1 MGRPP
6 WIPSTQGTPFIMM
19 NLTGEEDVMW
29 TLGNSSPKAVAGTEH
44 EQESLTFLAHGVV
57 FRGILTVE
65 GQVRVDGR
73 VEGEIHAKGTLMIGD
88 HAVITGNIKA
98 ETLITSG
105 KIRGDILASDTVK
118 LLKPGIVIGDIR
130 TPAMSMEA
138 GAQFQGQSDME
149 ATSWGED
156 RNTSSE
162 QTQNRTVHGGK
173 LQASGY

>member
-6 WIPSTQGTPFIMM
+6 LTSSAQGTPFTMM
-19 NLTGEEDVMW
+19 NHAGEEDVMW
-29 TLGNSSPKAVAGTEH
+29 ALGNSSPKAVAGTEH
-44 EQESLTFLAHGVV
+44 AQEHFTFLAQDMV

-73 VEGEIHAKGTLMIGD
+73 VEGEIHSKGTLMIGD
-88 HAVITGNIKA
+88 HAVITGNINA
-98 ETLITSG
+98 ETVITSG

-130 TPAMSMEA
+130 TPAMSIEA
-138 GAQFQGQSDME
+138 GAQLQGQSDMG

-156 RNTSSE
+156 RNTSSG
-162 QTQNRTVHGGK
+162 QTQNLTGHGGK
-173 LQASGY
+173 LQASG